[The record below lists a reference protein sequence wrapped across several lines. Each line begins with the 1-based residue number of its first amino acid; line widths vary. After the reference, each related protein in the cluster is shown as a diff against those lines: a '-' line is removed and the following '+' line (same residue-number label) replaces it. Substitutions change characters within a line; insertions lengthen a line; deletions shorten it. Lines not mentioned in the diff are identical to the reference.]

1 MVNLIKLG
9 LIGINMLISLN
20 KFFVNIFVI
29 FILLVI
35 FSFSSI
41 TYSDYWPDDTYTH
54 FSKNEPLSEMLE
66 AMALDQDLPIILSEK
81 ITDKISAYFRKKKT
95 NEIFSILQRTYGLVA
110 YFDGDALYVYKNDE
124 VISKTIT
131 LNKSPVKFLEKAL
144 FDTGAMDA
152 KVKADVKWRINTKLN
167 SVTFRGVRRFVDLTE
182 SLAKKLNSS
191 NYIYQWRDKKG
202 RQHYSNDP
210 PFGNKQYLDIMSIS
224 ATSSSASN
232 YQRSAT
238 NIEKKTDSASEGG
251 LSPPPINATS
261 TTLIH

>member
-1 MVNLIKLG
+1 
-9 LIGINMLISLN
+9 MLISIN
-20 KFFVNIFVI
+20 KSFVKIIVLFT
-29 FILLVI
+29 LLI
-35 FSFSSI
+35 MFLFSSI
-41 TYSDYWPDDTYTH
+41 SYSDYWPDNTYTH
-54 FSKNEPLSEMLE
+54 FSKNEPLSDMLE
-66 AMALDQDLPIILSEK
+66 AMALDQDLPIIISEK
-81 ITDKISAYFRKKKT
+81 VTDKISAYFRKKKT

-152 KVKADVKWRINTKLN
+152 KVKTEVKWRINTKLN
-167 SVTFRGVRRFVDLTE
+167 SVTFRGVQRFVDLTE
-182 SLAKKLNSS
+182 TLAKKLNSS

-224 ATSSSASN
+224 ATSSSSSN
-232 YQRSAT
+232 YQTSV
-238 NIEKKTDSASEGG
+238 TDSEKTTKTTNDGD
-251 LSPPPINATS
+251 LSPPPVNAAS
-261 TTLIH
+261 TTVIR